1 MLEDDMPNFPETS
14 PQDDYGQEIEENSP
28 NQVQEFQEIQE
39 VPIQNSPQI
48 NENQPYQPQP
58 QNYSEDILLQ
68 SSLGGVFDSTKTY
81 ATQII
86 SNDQIEMEP
95 KILPPIYQS
104 AQPPLVNIGEQN
116 LNIEEYNNNMNN
128 MNNFKSYSYPIQNNN
143 NIINNTNISDNNP
156 QYATVQPINNEIP
169 NMNNYEYDNNQYA
182 NEVNQ
187 QYIPNN
193 ENNIIY
199 STPIQIKPKN
209 ININQN
215 NNNDISTPFF
225 QSQQLVSPINYTN
238 SNNSNFGSGLEN
250 DINANN
256 INNRMDNLNLSDKK
270 NEVTIK
276 LTGKKNN
283 NNYNNSINNNN
294 IKINTNL
301 ERSNFLKSGNQN
313 NSFNKINK
321 NNDLDNFSS
330 QGWTLFYPENDPFFL
345 SMENLKDTIPNQR
358 IENPGRNELYI
369 GEVNQARQRHGYGKL
384 ITPEFEKEG
393 TWKNNKFNGWGREV
407 RKNGE
412 IYEGKFV
419 NDVLN
424 GKGKYKNRN
433 ILYVG
438 DFVNY
443 DQHGKGELFTDKY
456 HYFGDFKRNCFH
468 GFGRI
473 ELYDIGVYEGEFN
486 DKEITGLGIFKYSNG
501 DYYEGYMNQGKKEG
515 MGKFTTFDG
524 KTREGKFY
532 NDEFVGKDNLRSNK
546 SHYKKSYKY

>member
-1 MLEDDMPNFPETS
+1 MPNFPETS
-14 PQDDYGQEIEENSP
+14 PQDDYDQEIEENEP

-39 VPIQNSPQI
+39 VPIQNPQPI
-48 NENQPYQPQP
+48 NQNQSYQPQHP
-58 QNYSEDILLQ
+58 NYSEDILLQ
-68 SSLGGVFDSTKTY
+68 SSLGGIFDSTKTY

-86 SNDQIEMEP
+86 PNQIEMEP
-95 KILPPIYQS
+95 EVLPPIYQS
-104 AQPPLVNIGEQN
+104 AQAPMVNMGEQN
-116 LNIEEYNNNMNN
+116 LNLEEYNNMNN
-128 MNNFKSYSYPIQNNN
+128 GNNYKSYSYPIQSD
-143 NIINNTNISDNNP
+143 NITNVNNNP
-156 QYATVQPINNEIP
+156 QFATVQPINNEIT
-169 NMNNYEYDNNQYA
+169 NMNNIEYDNQYVS
-182 NEVNQ
+182 EVNPQ
-187 QYIPNN
+187 IIQND
-193 ENNIIY
+193 NNIIY

-209 ININQN
+209 INQN
-215 NNNDISTPFF
+215 NNISTPFV
-225 QSQQLVSPINYTN
+225 QSQQLVSPINYIN

-256 INNRMDNLNLSDKK
+256 INNRINNLNLSDKK

-276 LTGKKNN
+276 LTSKKN
-283 NNYNNSINNNN
+283 NNSINNNL
-294 IKINTNL
+294 KINTNL
-301 ERSNFLKSGNQN
+301 NNNSNFLKSGNQN
-313 NSFNKINK
+313 NSLNKMNKINK
-321 NNDLDNFSS
+321 LDKFSS
-330 QGWTLFYPENDPFFL
+330 QGWTLFYPENDPFFI

-358 IENPGRNELYI
+358 IENQGRNELYI

-419 NDVLN
+419 NDVLT
-424 GKGKYKNRN
+424 GKGKYKNGN
-433 ILYVG
+433 ILYLG

-515 MGKFTTFDG
+515 MGKFVSFNG
-524 KTREGKFY
+524 KTLEGKFY